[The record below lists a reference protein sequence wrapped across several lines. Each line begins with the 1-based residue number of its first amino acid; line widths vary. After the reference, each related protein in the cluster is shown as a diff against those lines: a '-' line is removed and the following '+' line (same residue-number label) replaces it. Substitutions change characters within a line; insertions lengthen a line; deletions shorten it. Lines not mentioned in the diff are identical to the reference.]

1 MQKAFATDAAIEG
14 NLGNLEPKLKLCKLS
29 REELTHQ
36 MPKGAAS
43 DIAQSPVVQTLN
55 QYISRLTTMR
65 QQREEIVK
73 SMTTAI

>member
-1 MQKAFATDAAIEG
+1 
-14 NLGNLEPKLKLCKLS
+14 
-29 REELTHQ
+29 

-73 SMTTAI
+73 QMTTAI